1 MKVLFLKD
9 VPGGG
14 RKGEVKTVADGYAL
28 NFLIP
33 RKFAELGTPAAL
45 ARAERQRSGEAGEAK
60 VQADLLRK
68 NIAALGGIT
77 IEIAEKANEKGHLF
91 ASIHADAIAAEL
103 KKQKRITLLSEFLV
117 LPKPIKE
124 IGEYA
129 IVVTEHNVTASFTLV
144 VKPSL

>member
-1 MKVLFLKD
+1 MTDIKCLDSSAWLAYHFATSPDIKEIIDKEGLIITSSLCLFEIKKRLLVLNKDWQQFLKF
-9 VPGGG
+9 
-14 RKGEVKTVADGYAL
+14 VK
-28 NFLIP
+28 
-33 RKFAELGTPAAL
+33 E
-45 ARAERQRSGEAGEAK
+45 RSGIIVPE
-60 VQADLLRK
+60 
-68 NIAALGGIT
+68 